1 LEEDAV
7 LNQHSD
13 DTDDTDESS
22 ENIPHD
28 GKDKEE
34 VVVELFPPT
43 PTPTPTP
50 VDAADCTVAIILLC
64 LPLSSR
70 FKLCNN

>member
-28 GKDKEE
+28 GRDKEE

>member
-28 GKDKEE
+28 GRDKEE
-34 VVVELFPPT
+34 VVVELFP

>member
-1 LEEDAV
+1 M

-28 GKDKEE
+28 GRDKEE

>member
-1 LEEDAV
+1 V

-28 GKDKEE
+28 GRDKEE